1 MIAMAFVGALALLMP
16 VVASAEESG
25 AARAM
30 RYTPVRRTLWRRGRE
45 LRTRLLDPMRMR
57 DLAETGYSLPLDA
70 RMLATG
76 EREGFRLDTL
86 ELRATPGRV
95 FQAMLA
101 FRRKPAGRCPRSL
114 PFTGTAATA

>member
-1 MIAMAFVGALALLMP
+1 MIAMAFVGALAGLLMP

-30 RYTPVRRTLWRRGRE
+30 RYTPRAADAVAAWQGE
-45 LRTRLLDPMRMR
+45 LRTRLFDLMRMR
-57 DLAETGYSLPLDA
+57 DLAETGASLPLDA

-86 ELRATPGRV
+86 
-95 FQAMLA
+95 
-101 FRRKPAGRCPRSL
+101 
-114 PFTGTAATA
+114 